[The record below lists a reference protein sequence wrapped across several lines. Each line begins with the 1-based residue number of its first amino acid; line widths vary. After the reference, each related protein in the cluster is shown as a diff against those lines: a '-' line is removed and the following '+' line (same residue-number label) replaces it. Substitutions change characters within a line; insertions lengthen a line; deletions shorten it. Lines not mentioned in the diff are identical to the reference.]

1 MRYIGAGRNPLIDLR
16 APNMLFGLA
25 ERVTAIESIRFVQRV
40 LGLVKSRLPR
50 DVHQGRLFSVL
61 YGPDPLGPLCDLIYR
76 CVAAKLVNVIACYVC
91 VTDFILTPVDRSWTR
106 WSQRLARAT
115 GI

>member
-1 MRYIGAGRNPLIDLR
+1 MRYIGARRNPLIDIR

-40 LGLVKSRLPR
+40 LGLIKARLPP

-61 YGPDPLGPLCDLIYR
+61 SGTDPLGPLCDLIYR
-76 CVAAKLVNVIACYVC
+76 CVSAKLINVDYLLRLF
-91 VTDFILTPVDRSWTR
+91 TDFMLMACS
-106 WSQRLARAT
+106 
-115 GI
+115 